1 MSEAPEPRWSVDA
14 DLRRAST
21 IDPAIHHDAAA
32 HGRVLDR
39 VFATSWQL
47 LPVPEPAHV
56 VEPFTLLEGGLD
68 EPLLWVREGG
78 EERVLSNV
86 CTHRGAL
93 LAERGSDA
101 RGLRCVYHGRRFD
114 LEGRMTSCPGFE
126 GALDF
131 PRPED
136 DLARAE
142 LRAIGPLRFVSLAP
156 ATEFEGWSRPLR
168 RALEEFGDEPLRF
181 SPEASRSYDLDA
193 SWAVYC
199 ENYLEGF
206 HIPFVHPGLNAGL
219 DFGRYRV
226 EVEGR
231 SVNQLGFGSGGA
243 QSLGRED
250 GLVAEYLW
258 LYPNLMVNVY
268 VWGIS
273 VNLVEP
279 TGVGRCR
286 VRYLRWVARP
296 SLVETG
302 VGSGLDQ
309 VELEDQAVVHS
320 VQKGVRARLYP
331 GGRFSPEHEA
341 GPHHLQRLL
350 AEDLAGS

>member
-1 MSEAPEPRWSVDA
+1 MSQEPEDISPVDP
-14 DLRRAST
+14 DLRRART
-21 IDPAIHHDAAA
+21 INPALHFDPRVHE
-32 HGRVLDR
+32 RVLER
-39 VFATSWQL
+39 VFAPSWQL
-47 LPVPEPAHV
+47 LPVPDPAHI
-56 VEPFTLLEGGLD
+56 VEPFTLLEGGLN
-68 EPLLWVREGG
+68 EPLVWVRDGEG
-78 EERVLSNV
+78 ERVLSNV

-93 LAERGSDA
+93 LAEGASNGK
-101 RGLRCVYHGRRFD
+101 GLRCAYHGRRFGLD
-114 LEGRMTSCPGFE
+114 GKMESCPGFE

-131 PRPED
+131 PRPQD
-136 DLARAE
+136 DLAGVE
-142 LRAIGPLRFVSLAP
+142 LRALGPLRFLSLAP
-156 ATEFEGWSRPLR
+156 GVDFDRWSGPLRTALTEFEGETFTF
-168 RALEEFGDEPLRF
+168 A
-181 SPEASRSYDLDA
+181 PEASRAYDLDA

-219 DFGRYRV
+219 DFGKYRV
-226 EVEGR
+226 EIEGQT
-231 SVNQLGFGSGGA
+231 VNQLGFGAGDEPCL
-243 QSLGRED
+243 QREE

-268 VWGIS
+268 TWGIS

-279 TGVGRCR
+279 TGPGRCR

-296 SLVETG
+296 ALVETG
-302 VGSGLDQ
+302 VGSALDQ

-320 VQKGVRARLYP
+320 VQKGVRSRLYP

-350 AEDLAGS
+350 AADLLR

>member
-1 MSEAPEPRWSVDA
+1 MSLDPEDTNPVHR
-14 DLRRAST
+14 DLRRAGT
-21 IDPAIHHDAAA
+21 IDPALHFDPATHA
-32 HGRVLDR
+32 RVLER
-39 VFATSWQL
+39 VFTPSWQL

-56 VEPFTLLEGGLD
+56 VEPFTLLEGGLN
-68 EPLLWVREGG
+68 EPLVWIRDGG
-78 EERVLSNV
+78 SERVLSNV

-93 LAERGSDA
+93 LADGPSDS
-101 RGLRCVYHGRRFD
+101 RGLRCAYHGRRFGLD
-114 LEGRMTSCPGFE
+114 GRMESCPGFE

-136 DLARAE
+136 DLASVA
-142 LRAIGPLRFVSLAP
+142 LQALGPLRFLSIAP
-156 ATEFEGWSRPLR
+156 DMDFERWSAPLRAALSEFEGETFTF
-168 RALEEFGDEPLRF
+168 A
-181 SPEASRSYDLDA
+181 PEASQAYDLDA

-231 SVNQLGFGSGGA
+231 TVNQLGFGSKGER
-243 QSLGRED
+243 SLRREE

-268 VWGIS
+268 TWGIS

-279 TGVGRCR
+279 TGPGRCR
-286 VRYLRWVARP
+286 VRYLRWVAR
-296 SLVETG
+296 SALVETG

-320 VQKGVRARLYP
+320 VQKGVRSRLYP

-341 GPHHLQRLL
+341 GPHHFQRLL
-350 AEDLAGS
+350 AADLSL